1 MRLPARLPA
10 LLLAA
15 FLLGL
20 AGWVACAGRMRD
32 PLSEDFPFL
41 RPLVNAQETEFFAPD
56 VWRIENVDEE
66 RFAAIV
72 RAVPQKGFQGGF
84 RPAAFPAEFPWR
96 TAAGRTPPLKP
107 DAPVHV
113 LAGDPG
119 SDGVRPVV
127 VYDPATECLWLVR
140 AAAVGG

>member
-20 AGWVACAGRMRD
+20 AGWVACAERVRD
-32 PLSEDFPFL
+32 PLQTDFPFL
-41 RPLVNAQETEFFAPD
+41 RPLVGPDEVKFLAPG
-56 VWRIENVDEE
+56 VWRIENVGED
-66 RFAAIV
+66 RFAAVV

-84 RPAAFPAEFPWR
+84 RPATFTPDFTLR
-96 TAAGRTPPLKP
+96 TPEGRTPPLTP
-107 DAPVHV
+107 DGALHW